1 MSNLNPPSFVYRIS
15 LWGAVFGVIL
25 LLILVVGGI
34 FGVLVMSFLAWV
46 GVIAVLLGTIVL
58 GTACLQYSNSR
69 KEE

>member
-1 MSNLNPPSFVYRIS
+1 MVVLIV
-15 LWGAVFGVIL
+15 LVIA
-25 LLILVVGGI
+25 GI
-34 FGVLVMSFLAWV
+34 FGVLVMGFLTWV

>member
-1 MSNLNPPSFVYRIS
+1 MSNLNPPNLLYRIS
-15 LWGAVFGVIL
+15 RWGAAFGMVVLIVLVIA
-25 LLILVVGGI
+25 GI
-34 FGVLVMSFLAWV
+34 FGVLVMGFLTWV